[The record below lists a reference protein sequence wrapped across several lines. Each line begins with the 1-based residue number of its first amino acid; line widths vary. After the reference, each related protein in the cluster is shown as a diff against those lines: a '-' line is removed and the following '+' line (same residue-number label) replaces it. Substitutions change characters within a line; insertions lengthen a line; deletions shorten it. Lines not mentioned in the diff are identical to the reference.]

1 MDQARYDR
9 GLKMRRQ
16 VLGDAYVDRALGDVD
31 DFNRDFQRLIT
42 EGAWGE
48 TWGDDTLKPRERSIL
63 VLGMIAALGKMHE
76 FETHFRGAI
85 RNGLTPD
92 ELRAV
97 LTQVAIY
104 CGFPTALECFR
115 VARKVLAEVN
125 TEVKNEVKNK

>member
-1 MDQARYDR
+1 MMDQARYDR

-16 VLGDAYVDRALGDVD
+16 VLGDAYVDRALADVD

-48 TWGDDTLKPRERSIL
+48 TWGDDTLKPRDRSIL
-63 VLGMIAALGKMHE
+63 VLGMIGALGKMHE

-85 RNGLTPD
+85 RNGLTQD

-97 LTQVAIY
+97 LTQIAIY
-104 CGFPTALECFR
+104 CGFPAALECFR
-115 VARKVLAEVN
+115 VARKVLAEV
-125 TEVKNEVKNK
+125 KSA